1 MKKNLLV
8 FVSVLAL
15 SLISGCC
22 CDKVCAAEKPAAKAK
37 KHMIIGSWM
46 IEDLPA
52 ATAKKSSRRP
62 KLKSLLNV
70 QKFMAAQATTVSSEI

>member
-1 MKKNLLV
+1 MKKILLV

-52 ATAKKSSRRP
+52 ATAKKSLFPIEARHG
-62 KLKSLLNV
+62 KALQGLLERYF
-70 QKFMAAQATTVSSEI
+70 K